1 VLTNV
6 RPLRSVT
13 IVRRPLTVRLI
24 VTPFAV
30 WMDWTRPPG
39 ETFAVVPLENVR
51 VVGGPVRPKWVP
63 VGPVWVAPAEPV
75 WVAPVEPV
83 WVAPVEPVWVAPVEP
98 EWVAPVEP
106 VWVAPVEPVW
116 VAPVEPVWVPVEPGW
131 LVVGEPY
138 LMPGAVLAGC
148 WLGSVL
154 VFAFAGGCAAGAAL
168 GAAAGFGGGLDL
180 GLLSAQANGAI
191 SKTRLIDQFRATFL
205 CRLMAFSRTCNY
217 SLVTLRP

>member
-13 IVRRPLTVRLI
+13 IVRRPVTVRLI

-51 VVGGPVRPKWVP
+51 VVGGPVRP
-63 VGPVWVAPAEPV
+63 V

-83 WVAPVEPVWVAPVEP
+83 WVAPVEPVWVAP
-98 EWVAPVEP
+98 AEP